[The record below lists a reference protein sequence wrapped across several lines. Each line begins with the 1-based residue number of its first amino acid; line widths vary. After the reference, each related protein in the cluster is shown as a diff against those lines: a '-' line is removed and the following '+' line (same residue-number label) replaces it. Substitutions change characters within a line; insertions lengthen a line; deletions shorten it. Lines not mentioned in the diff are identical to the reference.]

1 MRNSEFLPIPLR
13 GIHKN
18 RSNTAKNG
26 KIWVKTGQKTT
37 KISSNSA
44 INRKFQK
51 LRIPLRGIH
60 FFGSNPAILRGIES
74 RGGIRKRNPR

>member
-1 MRNSEFLPIPLR
+1 MQNSEFLPIPLR

-26 KIWVKTGQKTT
+26 KIWVKKAKKLQKLARIPP
-37 KISSNSA
+37 KIE
-44 INRKFQK
+44 KFQK